1 MSTVASPSTPDV
13 GASIRRFFREGGIVW
28 VLAATMFVAASIA
41 SDDFGT
47 FRNLANLS
55 RQITILA
62 LVALGQFLVVLT
74 AGIDLSVGSIAKITS
89 LLAAITM
96 AGSNGRLIPG
106 VVVALG
112 VGAVAGAL
120 NGAAVVRLRVPAFV
134 TTLGTLA
141 ALQGLALFIAPT
153 PRGRTSPLLVKM
165 FSWQVGPVYLVVVVV
180 ALVWLAVWWFL
191 TRARWGRH
199 LYAVGGQEEVARLT
213 GVAVGRV
220 RFSAYVLS
228 GLLAGLAGLL
238 IVAKSGVGDPNA
250 GLGLEFE
257 SLAAV
262 VIGGA
267 SLFGGRGRLSG
278 VLGGVVLLGMIGNI
292 FNLVGIEVWY
302 QQLIKGLV
310 ILVAGALYV
319 QKR

>member
-13 GASIRRFFREGGIVW
+13 GASIRRFFRDGGIVW
-28 VLAATMFVAASIA
+28 VLVATMFVAASIA

-47 FRNLANLS
+47 LRNLANLS

-165 FSWQVGPVYLVVVVV
+165 FSWQLGPVYLVVVVV

>member
-1 MSTVASPSTPDV
+1 MTALPIGRSPDIRATV
-13 GASIRRFFREGGIVW
+13 RRFLQAGGVVW
-28 VLAATMFVAASIA
+28 LLVIALFVAAAVA
-41 SDDFGT
+41 SDDFAT
-47 FRNLANLS
+47 VRNLSNLS
-55 RQITILA
+55 RQLTVLA

-74 AGIDLSVGSIAKITS
+74 AGIDLSVGSVVKLTS

-96 AGSNGRLIPG
+96 AGSNGRLMPG
-106 VVVALG
+106 ILVALG
-112 VGAVAGAL
+112 VGAVAGAV

-165 FSWQVGPVYLVVVVV
+165 FSWQLGPVYVVVLLV
-180 ALVWLAVWWFL
+180 ALVWLTAWWWL
-191 TRARWGRH
+191 GRARWGRH
-199 LYAVGGQEEVARLT
+199 VYAVGGQEEVARLT
-213 GVAVGRV
+213 GVGVGRV
-220 RFSAYVLS
+220 RFSVYVLS
-228 GLLAGLAGLL
+228 GVLAGLAGAVT
-238 IVAKSGVGDPNA
+238 VAKSGVGDPNA

-262 VIGGA
+262 VVGGV
-267 SLFGGRGRLSG
+267 SLFGGRGRLLG
-278 VLGGVVLLGMIGNI
+278 VLGGVVLLGMISNI
-292 FNLVGIEVWY
+292 FNLVGIDVWY
-302 QQLIKGLV
+302 QQLMKGLL

>member
-1 MSTVASPSTPDV
+1 MTTVTAPSDADLV
-13 GASIRRFFREGGIVW
+13 SGVRRFLRDGGIVW
-28 VLAATMFVAASIA
+28 ALVIALFVAAAIA

-47 FRNLANLS
+47 VRNLSNLS

-62 LVALGQFLVVLT
+62 LVALGQFLVVVT
-74 AGIDLSVGSIAKITS
+74 AGIDLSVGSMAKIAS

-96 AGSNGRLIPG
+96 AQSNARLLLG
-106 VVVALG
+106 VLVALG
-112 VGAVAGAL
+112 VGALAGAV
-120 NGAAVVRLRVPAFV
+120 NGAAIVRLRVPPFV

-153 PRGRTSPLLVKM
+153 PRGRTSPLLVQM
-165 FSWQVGPVYLVVVVV
+165 FSWKLGPVYLVVVVV

-213 GVAVGRV
+213 GVAVGRI

-228 GLLAGLAGLL
+228 GLLAGFAGLL

-267 SLFGGRGRLSG
+267 SLFGGRGRLAG

-292 FNLVGIEVWY
+292 FNLVGIDVWY